1 MGVHRVDST
10 GGNPTKG
17 KFSSLAKKRLVRF
30 VTLYPKALVSDDVE
44 VVHNLRVASR
54 RLQQVLQLMLPEAKS
69 STRKKVLRTLRKVRR
84 AFGPCRNLDVNL
96 DLVRG
101 RMEKTTAASV
111 RQAWAG
117 VQLWFEERR
126 VGAIETGRAE
136 LRQHELVDLTDRLQ
150 SLLENT
156 GEEAESMERLWER
169 TKDALSEW
177 RNALDTAKA
186 DPTVQRIHAFRIAG
200 KKLRYR
206 VELLGELG
214 NLSVKP
220 MIGALKSLQD
230 NLGDWHDHAV
240 LRDHVG
246 EFMQRPGFMKDEPG
260 MCRALLRKMERD
272 KQRDRAII
280 DSIIAKAEKLAENYE
295 HFEAKQPAGDDAEKA
310 Q

>member
-54 RLQQVLQLMLPEAKS
+54 RLQQVLQLILPEAKS
-69 STRKKVLRTLRKVRR
+69 SARKKVLRTLRKVRR

-96 DLVRG
+96 NLVRG

-111 RQAWAG
+111 RQAWTG
-117 VQLWFEERR
+117 VQLWLEERR
-126 VGAIETGRAE
+126 AGAIETGRAE
-136 LRQHELVDLTDRLQ
+136 LRQHELVDLIDRLQ

-169 TKDALSEW
+169 TKDASSEW

-186 DPTVQRIHAFRIAG
+186 DPAVQRIHAFRIAG

-214 NLSVKP
+214 NSSVKP

-246 EFMQRPGFMKDEPG
+246 EFMQRPGFMKDEPR
-260 MCRALLRKMERD
+260 MCRALLREMERD
-272 KQRDRAII
+272 KQRDRALIPEI
-280 DSIIAKAEKLAENYE
+280 MMKAEKLSQDSMQ
-295 HFEAKQPAGDDAEKA
+295 FEPKEPTANDRQKDQ
-310 Q
+310 

>member
-1 MGVHRVDST
+1 MGVHRVDPT

-30 VTLYPKALVSDDVE
+30 VTLYPKILVSDDVE

-54 RLQQVLQLMLPEAKS
+54 RLQQVLQLILPEAKS
-69 STRKKVLRTLRKVRR
+69 SARKKVLRTLRKVRR
-84 AFGPCRNLDVNL
+84 AFGACRNLDVNL
-96 DLVRG
+96 NLVRG
-101 RMEKTTAASV
+101 RMEKTTVASV

-117 VQLWFEERR
+117 VQLWLEERR
-126 VGAIETGRAE
+126 AGAIETGRAE
-136 LRQHELVDLTDRLQ
+136 LRQHELVDLIDRLQ

-156 GEEAESMERLWER
+156 GEEAENMERLWER
-169 TKDALSEW
+169 TNDALSEW

-186 DPTVQRIHAFRIAG
+186 DPAVERIHAFRIAG

-240 LRDHVG
+240 LREQVA
-246 EFMQRPGFMKDEPG
+246 EFIARPGFMADEPG
-260 MCRALLRKMERD
+260 MCRALLREMERD
-272 KQRDRAII
+272 KQRDRAMI

-295 HFEAKQPAGDDAEKA
+295 HFEPKQSAGDDAEKA